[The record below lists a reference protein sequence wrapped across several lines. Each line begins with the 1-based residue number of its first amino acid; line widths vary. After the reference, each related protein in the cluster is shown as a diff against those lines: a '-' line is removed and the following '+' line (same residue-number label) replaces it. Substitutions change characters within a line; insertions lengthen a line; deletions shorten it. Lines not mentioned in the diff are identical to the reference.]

1 MMKTDTC
8 QMRLVTRRFNLDL
21 AQRPHLMGILNITPD
36 SFSDG
41 GHYLDP
47 ERALER
53 AWEMVEEGADLIDIG
68 GESSRPGAQSIS
80 VEEELQRII
89 PIIQVLA
96 KKIPV
101 PLSVDTVKAKVAEAA
116 LDMGASIIND
126 ISALNFD
133 SQMAEVIAR
142 YQAPVILMHM
152 LGNPQTMQQNPIYS
166 DLIGQIKQYLND
178 NLRKAEDQGVEQI
191 ILDPGIGFGKTVAHN
206 LRILQELD
214 KLLDLKRPL
223 LIGASRKSF
232 IGNVLD
238 LPVDDRL
245 EGSLA
250 VACWAAI
257 KGVHIIRIHDVKQTR
272 RVLGMIEA
280 IQKPIRA

>member
-1 MMKTDTC
+1 
-8 QMRLVTRRFNLDL
+8 
-21 AQRPHLMGILNITPD
+21 MGILNITPD

>member
-8 QMRLVTRRFNLDL
+8 RMRLITKRFNFDL
-21 AQRPHLMGILNITPD
+21 SQRPHLMGILNITPD

-80 VEEELQRII
+80 VEEELQRTI

-116 LDMGASIIND
+116 LDKGASIIND

-133 SQMAEVIAR
+133 SQMAAVIAR
-142 YQAPVILMHM
+142 YRAPVILMHM
-152 LGNPQTMQQNPIYS
+152 LGNPRTMQQDPIYS

-191 ILDPGIGFGKTVAHN
+191 ILDPGIGFGKTVEHN

-280 IQKPIRA
+280 IQKPIRG

>member
-1 MMKTDTC
+1 
-8 QMRLVTRRFNLDL
+8 
-21 AQRPHLMGILNITPD
+21 
-36 SFSDG
+36 
-41 GHYLDP
+41 
-47 ERALER
+47 
-53 AWEMVEEGADLIDIG
+53 MVEEGADLIDIG

-80 VEEELQRII
+80 VEEELHRVI
-89 PIIQVLA
+89 PIIKILA

-101 PLSVDTVKAKVAEAA
+101 PLSVDTVKAKVAEASLGA
-116 LDMGASIIND
+116 GASIIND

-133 SQMAEVIAR
+133 PHMAEVSAR

-152 LGNPQTMQQNPIYS
+152 LGNPRTMQQNPIYS
-166 DLIGQIKQYLND
+166 DLIGQIRQYLSD

-206 LRILQELD
+206 LQILQELD
-214 KLLDLKRPL
+214 KFFDLKRPL

-238 LPVDDRL
+238 LPVDDRM

-257 KGVHIIRIHDVKQTR
+257 KGAHIIRVHDVKQTR
-272 RVLGMIEA
+272 RALGMIEA